1 MLIIEDIVDTG
12 TTLTFLLEKL
22 KERNPKTIKVC
33 TMLDKPSRR
42 TTGFV
47 ADYIGFTVDDLF
59 IIGYGLDFDQKYR
72 GLPYI
77 SYLQPEE

>member
-1 MLIIEDIVDTG
+1 
-12 TTLTFLLEKL
+12 
-22 KERNPKTIKVC
+22 
-33 TMLDKPSRR
+33 MLDKPSRR